1 MSERD
6 EFYVG
11 WEPSMPAATRRFVR
25 RAVAAAFGCAIAL
38 ATAIAALEAPFDA
51 GVFEYGDEREFVG
64 VVRET
69 PAPQLVVS
77 GPACTEL
84 CTARS
89 AWLLARYGT
98 KRGAADLVRG
108 LDGRRVRLRGV
119 LVYRGDQTLL
129 DVVPGS
135 VEAIDA
141 PGAPAVAAIVEDLG
155 EQTLRGEI
163 VDAKCHFGVM
173 RPGSGKTHRAC
184 AARCIASG
192 APPMLW
198 VRDAARDRDVHL
210 LLVGADGRT
219 LGRELLPWVAEPV
232 EVTGRVVRHDNLL
245 VLVAD
250 PTAYRRDARGGRADR
265 WAAR

>member
-1 MSERD
+1 MSDRD
-6 EFYVG
+6 DFYIG
-11 WEPSMPAATRRFVR
+11 WEASMPGASRRFVR
-25 RAVAAAFGCAIAL
+25 RVVAAAFAGAIAI
-38 ATAIAALEAPFDA
+38 AGAIAALQAPFA
-51 GVFEYGDEREFVG
+51 ASVFEYGTEREFVG
-64 VVRET
+64 VLRET

-77 GPACTEL
+77 GPACTEF
-84 CTARS
+84 CTTRS
-89 AWLLARYGT
+89 AWLLAHYGT

-108 LDGRRVRLRGV
+108 FDGRTVRLRGV
-119 LVYRGDQTLL
+119 LVYRADQTLL

-135 VEAIDA
+135 IEAIDA
-141 PGAPAVAAIVEDLG
+141 AGTQAAAAIVEDLG

-173 RPGSGKTHRAC
+173 RPGNGKTHRAC

-198 VRDAARDRDVHL
+198 VRDAARERDLHL
-210 LLVGADGRT
+210 LLIGADGRA
-219 LGRELLPWVAEPV
+219 LGREVLPWVAESV

-245 VLVAD
+245 VLEAE
-250 PTAYRRDARGGRADR
+250 PTAYRRDARDGREDR

>member
-6 EFYVG
+6 DFYVG
-11 WEPSMPAATRRFVR
+11 WEASMSAATRRFVR
-25 RAVAAAFGCAIAL
+25 RVVVAAFAG
-38 ATAIAALEAPFDA
+38 ATAIAGAIAALQAPFAA

-84 CTARS
+84 CSARS
-89 AWLLARYGT
+89 AWLLARYGA
-98 KRGAADLVRG
+98 KRGAAELVRG
-108 LDGRRVRLRGV
+108 LDGRVVRLRGV

-135 VEAIDA
+135 VQAIGDA
-141 PGAPAVAAIVEDLG
+141 AGAPAPPAVAVELG
-155 EQTLRGEI
+155 ERRLRGEI

-192 APPMLW
+192 SPPLLW
-198 VRDAARDRDVHL
+198 VRDAARGRELHL
-210 LLVGADGRT
+210 LLVGADGRA
-219 LGRELLPWVAEPV
+219 LGRELLPWVGEAI
-232 EVTGRVVRHDNLL
+232 EVSGRVVRRDDLL
-245 VLVAD
+245 VLHAE
-250 PTAYRRDARGGRADR
+250 PAAFRREAR